1 MSNGGRTDG
10 PPSRVGEGP
19 PDLGYDLGVLDPG
32 REDSNY
38 WARFR
43 IRVMTGAADELARRR
58 GRAGATVL
66 ELVQSWSR
74 VLVPAAAV
82 AAAVTALELAR
93 GGAPRA
99 SDTHGPEEVLTQEL
113 EDRTLP
119 DFLALEEAGEDV
131 FLLAGGAY

>member
-1 MSNGGRTDG
+1 MTKGGRTDG
-10 PPSRVGEGP
+10 SRSRVGEGP

-32 REDSNY
+32 RRDPNY

-43 IRVMTGAADELARRR
+43 LRVMSRAADELARRR

-82 AAAVTALELAR
+82 AAAVTALELSR
-93 GGAPRA
+93 GGAPGS
-99 SDTHGPEEVLTQEL
+99 SDSHGPEEVLTQEL

-119 DFLALEEAGEDV
+119 DFMALEEAGEDV
-131 FLLAGGAY
+131 FLVAGGAY

>member
-1 MSNGGRTDG
+1 MNNGGRTDP
-10 PPSRVGEGP
+10 PPSRVREGP
-19 PDLGYDLGVLDPG
+19 PDLGYDLGILDPG
-32 REDSNY
+32 RGDSKY

-43 IRVMTGAADELARRR
+43 IRVMSRAADELARRR
-58 GRAGATVL
+58 GRAGVTVL

-82 AAAVTALELAR
+82 AAAVTALELSR
-93 GGAPRA
+93 GGAPRS
-99 SDTHGPEEVLTQEL
+99 SDSHGPEEVLTQEL

-119 DFLALEEAGEDV
+119 DFMALEEAGEDV